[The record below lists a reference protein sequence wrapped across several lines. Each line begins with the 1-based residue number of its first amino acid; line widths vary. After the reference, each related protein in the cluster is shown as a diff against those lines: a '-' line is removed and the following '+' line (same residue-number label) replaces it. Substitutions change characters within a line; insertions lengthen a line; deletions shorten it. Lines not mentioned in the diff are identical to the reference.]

1 MISFFNKKET
11 EQIKAL
17 ILNQEILENENLLL
31 KNEVELLKKRIASDK
46 THDITLAQVEELM
59 TFENEQMKSG
69 MMDIQG
75 CLASSVQ
82 AAKETLN
89 CVNLLMSE
97 FTTRSENL
105 NKISLAIQS
114 LSSVSEESGVAVE
127 GMSSRA
133 EEITSILS
141 LIRGIAEQTNLLA
154 LNAAIEAAR
163 AGEAGRG
170 FAVVAD
176 EVRGLADKTQTAIS
190 EIAEVLTSLKENV
203 GSVAKVSSEL
213 TSNVDSVVTDM
224 VNFESHLHKIDY
236 QVKDHFKD
244 INVMT
249 DMVFMSLAKS
259 DHLLWKINT
268 YLSINKREPVFDFVD
283 HHNCRLGKWYYEGEG
298 KQFFSHSSHYKALEQ
313 PHSVVHNGTKDI
325 FELIKQENINY
336 AHLMQAVRLME
347 ESSQAVF
354 DSLSKIT
361 QDTGHERNLTEGES
375 L

>member
-1 MISFFNKKET
+1 MISFFNQEKS
-11 EQIKAL
+11 QQYKAL
-17 ILNQEILENENLLL
+17 ILKQEQLENENLLL
-31 KNEVELLKKRIASDK
+31 KKEVEQLK
-46 THDITLAQVEELM
+46 AQLSTEKMHQVSLTQAEELM
-59 TFENEQMKSG
+59 TFENEHMKSG

-75 CLASSVQ
+75 SLANSVQ

-89 CVNLLMSE
+89 CVSLLMSE
-97 FTTRSENL
+97 FAARSENL
-105 NKISLAIQS
+105 NKISTAIQS
-114 LSSVSEESGVAVE
+114 LSSVSDESGVAVE
-127 GMSSRA
+127 GMSARA

-190 EIAEVLTSLKENV
+190 EITEVLTSLKENV
-203 GSVAKVSSEL
+203 ASVAKVSSEL
-213 TSNVDSVVTDM
+213 TSSVDSVVKDM
-224 VNFESHLHKIDY
+224 VHFESHLHKIDE

-244 INVMT
+244 IDIMT

-268 YLSINKREPVFDFVD
+268 YLSINKHEPVFDFVD
-283 HHNCRLGKWYYEGEG
+283 HRNCRLGKWYYEGEG
-298 KQFFSHSSHYKALEQ
+298 KEFFSHSSHYKALEQ
-313 PHSVVHNGTKDI
+313 PHSVVHNGTQDI
-325 FELIKQENINY
+325 FELIKHENIDFT
-336 AHLMQAVRLME
+336 HLMQAVKLME

-354 DSLSKIT
+354 DILSKIA
-361 QDTGHERNLTEGES
+361 QDAKHGHGHGHNIT
-375 L
+375 